1 LHITKCKVHLS
12 YSLISFTYRQVRLP
26 FNITDMNIER
36 LCEAEKRR
44 IDKMHLQLPHV
55 YKKVGIIAL
64 AVFLIAA
71 FLTLI
76 LNPFVA
82 YDTDSLRPIV
92 KQLIIAAMLVIAIS
106 KEKVEDEMIMK
117 IRHRAFTLSFIW
129 AVIYALVQP
138 YINYGVALV
147 VRPERAVYE
156 EFGSFIIMWFMLAIY
171 LLYFHVMK
179 RIA

>member
-1 LHITKCKVHLS
+1 
-12 YSLISFTYRQVRLP
+12 
-26 FNITDMNIER
+26 MNIER

-55 YKKVGIIAL
+55 YKKVGIS
-64 AVFLIAA
+64 A
-71 FLTLI
+71 FTISMLVLLSTKFI
-76 LNPFVA
+76 DGES
-82 YDTDSLRPIV
+82 DTFKMVLR
-92 KQLIIAAMLVIAIS
+92 QFIIASMLVIAIS

-138 YINYGVALV
+138 YINYGVALII
-147 VRPERAVYE
+147 RPEKAVYE
-156 EFGSFIIMWFMLAIY
+156 EFGTFIILWFMLAIY

-179 RIA
+179 RMA